1 MDDGLG
7 SQIATSAVPSG
18 ISFNRV
24 PSGTQGGGGEVTWDE
39 MGQLGLHKALNE
51 YYKLSASQRTMRL
64 CGRGGAPSLLCKLV
78 HATVCPQLPAAL
90 APPALLAAG
99 GWLLYAGAWLLYS
112 TAPLTI
118 PLALGLACA
127 ADGRLGLAPHAAAA
141 AARLHPAAG
150 GAAAC
155 LSRAALQLPAG
166 MQHAAVMAALLG
178 GLFLLLRL
186 AEAAVLS
193 RRRERWEA
201 AQRRIAA
208 ADVQA
213 AYAGWALPGA
223 AADPA
228 PAPAAALEQPQQLR
242 AAPPL
247 PPPSPA
253 LLSVLQ
259 GEVHQLWHS
268 VFATPLPAS
277 SLQSYEDIGAAVDRL
292 SAETGV
298 ELRQPAAASK
308 PTNGSSPLTDP
319 GRQLLDALLQ
329 IKHAVGVA

>member
-18 ISFNRV
+18 ISFSRV
-24 PSGTQGGGGEVTWDE
+24 PTSTQGASGAVSWDE

-51 YYKLSASQRTMRL
+51 YYKLSASQRNLQL
-64 CGRGGAPSLLCKLV
+64 CGGCGAPSLLCKAA
-78 HATVCPQLPAAL
+78 HAIMCPQLPAAL

-99 GWLLYAGAWLLYS
+99 GWLLYTGAWLLYS
-112 TAPLTI
+112 SAPLTI

-127 ADGRLGLAPHAAAA
+127 RGGRLSLAPHAAAS
-141 AARLHPAAG
+141 AARLHPAV
-150 GAAAC
+150 GAAAAR
-155 LSRAALQLPAG
+155 LSRTALQLPAG
-166 MQHAAVMAALLG
+166 MQHAAALAALLVA
-178 GLFLLLRL
+178 LFLLLRL
-186 AEAAVLS
+186 SEAAVLS
-193 RRRERWEA
+193 RRQERREA
-201 AQRRIAA
+201 AQRRVAA

-223 AADPA
+223 AADAGSA
-228 PAPAAALEQPQQLR
+228 PTAPPQPRR
-242 AAPPL
+242 APPPL
-247 PPPSPA
+247 PSPSPA

-259 GEVHQLWHS
+259 GEVQQLWHS
-268 VFATPLPAS
+268 VVGDQLPAS
-277 SLQSYEDIGAAVDRL
+277 QLQTYEDIGAAVQRL

-298 ELRQPAAASK
+298 ELLQPAAASK
-308 PTNGSSPLTDP
+308 PTNGSSPLAEP